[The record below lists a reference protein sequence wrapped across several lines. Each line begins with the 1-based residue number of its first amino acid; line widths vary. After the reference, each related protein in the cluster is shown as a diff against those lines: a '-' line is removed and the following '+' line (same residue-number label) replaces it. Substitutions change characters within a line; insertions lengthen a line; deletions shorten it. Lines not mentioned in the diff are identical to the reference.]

1 MYLSK
6 VQLSWEYAK
15 NPYELHKAL
24 WELFPNRP
32 DESRGFL
39 FRVENI
45 VKNQSAQLLMQ
56 SVDRPLSGAKCE
68 LMACREI
75 PLHLDEGQLFRFR
88 LRANPIKTIKDV
100 EKGVVEKKGKS
111 FTRTARVPLIHEE
124 QQQAWLERK
133 FENVALL
140 QSLNIQKEL
149 VLNFRKHKEQRS
161 GKIQTVLF
169 DGVFQVLNPAALGQ
183 LMEQGIGP
191 AKSFGCGMLSLA
203 SI

>member
-6 VQLSWEYAK
+6 VQLGWEHAK

-24 WELFPNRP
+24 WQLFPDRP
-32 DESRGFL
+32 DENRSFL
-39 FRVENI
+39 FRVENV

-56 SVDRPLSGAKCE
+56 SVDKPVSGAKGE
-68 LMACREI
+68 LLACREI
-75 PLHLDEGQLFRFR
+75 PLHLHEGQLLRFR
-88 LRANPIKTIKDV
+88 LRANPIKTIKDA

-169 DGVFQVLNPAALGQ
+169 DGVFQVLNPTALIAM
-183 LMEQGIGP
+183 MEQGIGP
-191 AKSFGCGMLSLA
+191 AKSFGCGMLSVA
-203 SI
+203 PV

>member
-6 VQLSWEYAK
+6 VQLDWEHAK

-24 WELFPNRP
+24 WQLFPDRP
-32 DESRGFL
+32 DENRNFL

-56 SVDRPLSGAKCE
+56 SVEKPVPGAKGE
-68 LMACREI
+68 LLACREI
-75 PLHLDEGQLFRFR
+75 PLQLHEGQFLRFR

-133 FENVALL
+133 FDGAALL

-169 DGVFQVLNPAALGQ
+169 DGVFQVLNPTALVAM
-183 LMEQGIGP
+183 MEQGIGP
-191 AKSFGCGMLSLA
+191 AKSFGCGMLSIA
-203 SI
+203 PV

>member
-1 MYLSK
+1 VYLSK
-6 VQLSWEYAK
+6 VQLGWEHAK

-24 WELFPNRP
+24 WQLFPDRP
-32 DESRGFL
+32 DENRSFL
-39 FRVENI
+39 FRVENV

-56 SVDRPLSGAKCE
+56 SVDKPVAGAKVE
-68 LMACREI
+68 LLACREI
-75 PLHLDEGQLFRFR
+75 LLHLHEGQFLRFR

-100 EKGVVEKKGKS
+100 EKGIVEKKGKS

-133 FENVALL
+133 FENIALL

-169 DGVFQVLNPAALGQ
+169 DGVFQVLNPTALITM
-183 LMEQGIGP
+183 MEQGIGP
-191 AKSFGCGMLSLA
+191 AKSFGCGMLSVA
-203 SI
+203 PV

>member
-6 VQLSWEYAK
+6 VQLGWEHAK

-24 WELFPNRP
+24 WQLFPDRP
-32 DESRGFL
+32 DENRSFL
-39 FRVENI
+39 FRVENV

-56 SVDRPLSGAKCE
+56 SEDKPMAGAKGE
-68 LMACREI
+68 LLACREI
-75 PLHLDEGQLFRFR
+75 PLRLYEGQFLRFR

-111 FTRTARVPLIHEE
+111 FTRTSRVPLIHEE

-169 DGVFQVLNPAALGQ
+169 DGVFQVLNPTALIIM
-183 LMEQGIGP
+183 MEQGIGP
-191 AKSFGCGMLSLA
+191 AKSFGCGMLSVA
-203 SI
+203 PV

>member
-6 VQLSWEYAK
+6 VQLSWEHAK
-15 NPYELHKAL
+15 DPYELHKAL
-24 WELFPNRP
+24 WQLFPDRP
-32 DESRGFL
+32 DENRSFL

-56 SVDRPLSGAKCE
+56 SVDKPIAGTKGE
-68 LMACREI
+68 LLACREI
-75 PLHLDEGQLFRFR
+75 PLQLHEGQFLRFR

-111 FTRTARVPLIHEE
+111 FTRTSRVPLIHEE
-124 QQQAWLERK
+124 QQQVWLERK
-133 FENVALL
+133 FENIALL

-149 VLNFRKHKEQRS
+149 VLNFRKHKERRS

-169 DGVFQVLNPAALGQ
+169 DGIFQVLNPTALVAM
-183 LMEQGIGP
+183 MEQGVGP
-191 AKSFGCGMLSLA
+191 AKSFGCGMLSVA
-203 SI
+203 PA

>member
-6 VQLSWEYAK
+6 VQLGWESAK

-24 WELFPNRP
+24 WQFFPDRP
-32 DESRGFL
+32 DENRSFL
-39 FRVENI
+39 FRVETI
-45 VKNQSAQLLMQ
+45 VKGQSAQLLMQ
-56 SVDRPLSGAKCE
+56 SMEKPSAGTKAE
-68 LMACREI
+68 LLACREI
-75 PLHLDEGQLFRFR
+75 LLRLQEGQLLRFR
-88 LRANPIKTIKDV
+88 LRANPIKTIKDA
-100 EKGVVEKKGKS
+100 EKGVVEKKGKN

-161 GKIQTVLF
+161 GKIQPVLF
-169 DGVFQVLNPAALGQ
+169 NGVFQVLNPTALVQ
-183 LMEQGIGP
+183 MMEQGIGP
-191 AKSFGCGMLSLA
+191 AKSFGCGLLSIA
-203 SI
+203 PV

>member
-24 WELFPNRP
+24 WQLFPDRP
-32 DESRGFL
+32 DENRRFL

-56 SVDRPLSGAKCE
+56 SVDKPVSGAKGE
-68 LMACREI
+68 LLACREV
-75 PLHLDEGQLFRFR
+75 PLHLHEGQLLRFR
-88 LRANPIKTIKDV
+88 LRANPIKTIKDA

-169 DGVFQVLNPAALGQ
+169 NGVFQVLDPEVLVE
-183 LMEQGIGP
+183 MMRQGIGP
-191 AKSFGCGMLSLA
+191 AKSFGCGMLSIA
-203 SI
+203 PC

>member
-6 VQLSWEYAK
+6 VQLDWEHAK

-24 WELFPNRP
+24 WQLFPDRP
-32 DESRGFL
+32 DENRSFL

-56 SVDRPLSGAKCE
+56 SVDKPVSGAKGE
-68 LMACREI
+68 LLACREI
-75 PLHLDEGQLFRFR
+75 PLQLHEGQFLRFR

-133 FENVALL
+133 FDGVALL

-169 DGVFQVLNPAALGQ
+169 EGVFQVLDPEELVE
-183 LMEQGIGP
+183 MMTQGIGP
-191 AKSFGCGMLSLA
+191 AKSFGCGMLSIA
-203 SI
+203 PA